1 MLFASSGRSF
11 ISRNSAIL
19 VPPLLRSPCEPTVWS
34 DPDDSGTQVRLP
46 ASPTEIV
53 GVEFRAMARRRR
65 GVRPGSPVA
74 ARHAGPRALPEER
87 VIRADRDPQRQQ
99 CPAGSRSDTFGRTG
113 IGNSLAGMMIVQA
126 TSTRPAYL
134 GHAICICSLDRRTY
148 RGLFRAD
155 RFTRPAKRGQ
165 LSTALGGFL

>member
-1 MLFASSGRSF
+1 M
-11 ISRNSAIL
+11 
-19 VPPLLRSPCEPTVWS
+19 
-34 DPDDSGTQVRLP
+34 RLP

-74 ARHAGPRALPEER
+74 GRHAGPRALPEER

-134 GHAICICSLDRRTY
+134 GHAICICPLDRRTY
-148 RGLFRAD
+148 RGDSALNGLLAQRSAD
-155 RFTRPAKRGQ
+155 SRQQ
-165 LSTALGGFL
+165 LSEDSYDLAHLAMNEVPGHPDKY